1 MKLPEFLEGRQGRLA
16 YAAQLL
22 LLLLPI
28 LVAYPPSAT
37 ANWMYLLLATLLVIV
52 CTGLGAL
59 LAVRR
64 FHDLGLSGWHTLLL
78 ILPGLNLPGL
88 LLLALLP
95 GMPTANRWGVAAPV
109 SPRKAR
115 FSLDSYYF
123 TGLRYLRVGWGRAV
137 AH

>member
-1 MKLPEFLEGRQGRLA
+1 MKLPDFLEGRQGRLA
-16 YAAQLL
+16 YVAQLL
-22 LLLLPI
+22 LILLPI

-37 ANWMYLLLATLLVIV
+37 DNWIYLLLATLLVV
-52 CTGLGAL
+52 FCTGLGAL

-78 ILPGLNLPGL
+78 IIPGLNLPGL

-95 GMPTANRWGVAAPV
+95 GVQTANRWGAAA
-109 SPRKAR
+109 SASTRKTR
-115 FSLDSYYF
+115 FSLDGYYF
-123 TGLRYLRVGWGRAV
+123 TGLRYLRVGWSRPV